1 MKVIDVIEDTLI
13 LLNKK
18 TLLEKVQRYKL
29 ENQDDT
35 SALLG
40 NILSKSISPSIEDG
54 SMSLNNVEDGG
65 NIENS
70 INTVNSEDGESV
82 ANNDSEVGGEED
94 GAGIVSIFDE
104 TDLNELDILVR
115 CFNLVYSEICVYFLP
130 LIKEEIVI
138 FKNNRFYFNT
148 LQKNILEALTLQ
160 DSYGNK
166 LKFRQN
172 FDYLLCL
179 DCKDNKN
186 FPAILS
192 YSYYPDVLMLENDIQ
207 LPTNKLSSYL
217 FAFGVAR
224 EFCVLEE
231 DFENADIW
239 SIRFESGLQNL
250 IQSTSMQKSF
260 NLKERRWE

>member
-18 TLLEKVQRYKL
+18 TLLEKVQQYKL

-82 ANNDSEVGGEED
+82 ANNDSEVDGEED
-94 GAGIVSIFDE
+94 GTGIVSIFDE

-130 LIKEEIVI
+130 LIKEEMYNGISTQPIVV
-138 FKNNRFYFNT
+138 NNVSIDRGSSASLDKHLRLT
-148 LQKNILEALTLQ
+148 EIGTMEALEN
-160 DSYGNK
+160 YGN
-166 LKFRQN
+166 
-172 FDYLLCL
+172 
-179 DCKDNKN
+179 
-186 FPAILS
+186 
-192 YSYYPDVLMLENDIQ
+192 
-207 LPTNKLSSYL
+207 
-217 FAFGVAR
+217 G
-224 EFCVLEE
+224 
-231 DFENADIW
+231 IW
-239 SIRFESGLQNL
+239 NIHSNTE
-250 IQSTSMQKSF
+250 
-260 NLKERRWE
+260 